1 MMICYNN
8 SISWTIFTLK
18 TESQDLQSHM
28 TTNDNL
34 NQTNFGLCKPLRI
47 KPRIARHLMQPRSN
61 PPNRATLNENSVKWI
76 WRCAS
81 IFTWKTK
88 SHDTLSLTFF
98 LCTTWKLSLS
108 KSSKVLHHHHLQSP
122 SFTQREILC
131 VRPVFGLWIPFL
143 FYNSKYLFLV
153 FDIFHS
159 SLSLIYFLLLL
170 IYYFLVY

>member
-1 MMICYNN
+1 MDYSNFQQKQSWNVKCRWVSEWV
-8 SISWTIFTLK
+8 SIEIW
-18 TESQDLQSHM
+18 
-28 TTNDNL
+28 
-34 NQTNFGLCKPLRI
+34 
-47 KPRIARHLMQPRSN
+47 IATAIAWSSFFIYFYLFIDWFLSKKQRKGSSLS
-61 PPNRATLNENSVKWI
+61 LS
-76 WRCAS
+76 
-81 IFTWKTK
+81 
-88 SHDTLSLTFF
+88 LSLTFF